1 MYEYYVENGPD
12 SDINLV
18 IDHLNESGSLSYFY
32 WFTKQWE
39 SHINNISSISETAF
53 QNLMLKWFNDCLELR
68 FTKI

>member
-12 SDINLV
+12 SDIDIV
-18 IDHLNESGSLSYFY
+18 VDHLNEMGSISYFY

-39 SHINNISSISETAF
+39 EHINKISSISETTF